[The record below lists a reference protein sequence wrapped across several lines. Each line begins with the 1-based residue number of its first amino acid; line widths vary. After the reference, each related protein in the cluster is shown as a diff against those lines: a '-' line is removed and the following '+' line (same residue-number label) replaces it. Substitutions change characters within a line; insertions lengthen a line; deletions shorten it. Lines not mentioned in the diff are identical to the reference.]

1 MAQHNR
7 FSHNKK
13 QKARGGNAPHVRS
26 PIVLE
31 RRVPVVYG
39 KAVIVME
46 DEQKNTF
53 VFKGGN
59 WIPHEMSI
67 ADCRKECEVKV
78 LPQKVNRMTRYEVR
92 FPVAMES

>member
-7 FSHNKK
+7 FSHKK
-13 QKARGGNAPHVRS
+13 QKVKGGQAPPVRS
-26 PIVLE
+26 PVVFE
-31 RRVPVVYG
+31 RKAPVVYG
-39 KAVIVME
+39 KPVIMME

-53 VFKGGN
+53 IFKAGN

-67 ADCRKECEVKV
+67 ADCRRECEVKE

-92 FPVAMES
+92 FPIALDP